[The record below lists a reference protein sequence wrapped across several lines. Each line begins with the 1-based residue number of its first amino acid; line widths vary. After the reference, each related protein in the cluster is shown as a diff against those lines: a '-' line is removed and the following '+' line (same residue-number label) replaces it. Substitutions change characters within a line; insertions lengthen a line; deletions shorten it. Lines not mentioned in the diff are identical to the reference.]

1 MKVTRTMVVAIAV
14 VLGAAAAGLSYYFLN
29 NAQNKAYNNAKLA
42 SAYVVTKQVP
52 QGLTGSDA
60 VSGNYFEQ
68 KQIPTEVR
76 PTTAITNLDEL
87 NGKLAI
93 SNYPPGQVLVSG
105 MFVSP
110 SQAVTTF
117 SQSIPAGDVAVTVS
131 VDQVHGVA
139 NLPAPGD
146 KVDMLV
152 SANGSTTFLL
162 QNVPILAIGQN
173 TGVPTS
179 SAQTAGT
186 TTASSSTTTPANTSG
201 LFTFAATPTN
211 AARIAFAEQ
220 NNLGIYL
227 LLVPNGNPVVSV
239 PGINAQ
245 NLLSGPPS

>member
-14 VLGAAAAGLSYYFLN
+14 VLGLAAAGLSYFFLN
-29 NAQNKAYNNAKLA
+29 NAQNNAYNNAKLV

-52 QGLTGSDA
+52 QGLTGADA
-60 VSGNYFEQ
+60 VNGKYFEQ

-105 MFVSP
+105 MFVNP

-117 SQSIPAGDVAVTVS
+117 SQQIPAGDVAVTVS

-139 NLPAPGD
+139 SLPAPGD
-146 KVDMLV
+146 KVDILV
-152 SANGSTTFLL
+152 SVNGNTSFLL
-162 QNVPILAIGQN
+162 QNVQILAIGQN
-173 TGVPTS
+173 TGVPS
-179 SAQTAGT
+179 SSVQTAGT
-186 TTASSSTTTPANTSG
+186 TTASSSTTTPNNSG

-211 AARIAFAEQ
+211 AARIAFAQQ
-220 NNLGIYL
+220 NGLDIYL
-227 LLVPNGNPVVSV
+227 LLVPSGNPVVSI
-239 PGINAQ
+239 PGVNAQ
-245 NLLSGPPS
+245 NILSGPPS